1 MTTQIP
7 NKQPPNKQ
15 LNIEASCHQ
24 LLNHEP
30 FQAIAIIALDAAGDL
45 FVAHRLHPK
54 TTPPEVDHWK
64 QQLSLY
70 TAIYSKEIR

>member
-1 MTTQIP
+1 MNLP
-7 NKQPPNKQ
+7 LKQPPSTIKQ
-15 LNIEASCHQ
+15 RNVEATCHQ
-24 LLNHEP
+24 LLNQEP

-54 TTPPEVDHWK
+54 TPVIDVDHWK